1 VVEYAELNAL
11 KYQLSIGLLI
21 RYQQSA
27 FTDCALASS
36 IGVKLGNF

>member
-1 VVEYAELNAL
+1 
-11 KYQLSIGLLI
+11 LLI